1 MLPACITA
9 RAVMHCGIANPRW
22 RGKRPGIPDACTT
35 RNITYLARGPCWECL
50 FGMSS
55 ITLFVNDWENFSRA
69 NNSFKLMFAR
79 ISYFLNRQQCG
90 WNKNMEIVAIP
101 KKRAILRYR
110 QVSHSWDW
118 VLTYSYRFALPPRN
132 QISKLLQKIH
142 TPILHFRD
150 FSYISRQ
157 NVSSDIETAPK
168 DVDSDARAQWF
179 I

>member
-90 WNKNMEIVAIP
+90 WNKNMEIVTIP
-101 KKRAILRYR
+101 KKACYLK
-110 QVSHSWDW
+110 VSLS
-118 VLTYSYRFALPPRN
+118 FALMRLGVN
-132 QISKLLQKIH
+132 IFVSLCTATQKPNFKAI
-142 TPILHFRD
+142 TKNTYTDLAL
-150 FSYISRQ
+150 SRF
-157 NVSSDIETAPK
+157 
-168 DVDSDARAQWF
+168 F
-179 I
+179 IYLKKERIKRYWNGP